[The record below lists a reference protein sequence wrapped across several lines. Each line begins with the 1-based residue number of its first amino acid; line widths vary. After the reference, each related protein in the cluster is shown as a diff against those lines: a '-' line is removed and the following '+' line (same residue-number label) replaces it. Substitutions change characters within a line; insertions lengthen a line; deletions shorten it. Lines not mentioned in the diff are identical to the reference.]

1 MKVKATL
8 VLAGLVLVGATA
20 AQAAKPEL
28 TGKEKREM
36 AANVAAHQKKAAPQP
51 KTMAQSN
58 AAKLRST
65 TTGAKGQLVAS
76 DLWST
81 MSAQTDKNGQL
92 TMVESDG
99 DGTGAAPATEALP
112 NE

>member
-58 AAKLRST
+58 AAKIGS
-65 TTGAKGQLVAS
+65 TTGAVGQQVAS

-81 MSAQTDKNGQL
+81 MSAQTDANGGL
-92 TMVESDG
+92 KMVESDG
-99 DGTGAAPATEALP
+99 DGTGAAPAMEGNP

>member
-1 MKVKATL
+1 MKGKAIL
-8 VLAGLVLVGATA
+8 VLAGIALVSATA

-28 TGKEKREM
+28 TGKQKKEM
-36 AANVAAHQKKAAPQP
+36 AASVAAHQKKAAPQP

-58 AAKLRST
+58 AAKIRST
-65 TTGAKGQLVAS
+65 SGAQGQLVAS

-81 MSAQTDKNGQL
+81 L
-92 TMVESDG
+92 VESDG
-99 DGTGAAPATEALP
+99 DGTGAAPTSEGFP

>member
-8 VLAGLVLVGATA
+8 VLAGLVLAGATA
-20 AQAAKPEL
+20 AQAAKPEM
-28 TGKEKREM
+28 TGKEKKEM
-36 AANVAAHQKKAAPQP
+36 AAHVRANAKNVPAQP

-58 AAKLRST
+58 AAKIASPS
-65 TTGAKGQLVAS
+65 GAAGQRVAS

-81 MSAQTDKNGQL
+81 LSAQTDANGRVS
-92 TMVESDG
+92 MVESEG
-99 DGTGAAPATEALP
+99 DGTGPAPATEGQP

>member
-28 TGKEKREM
+28 TGKQKKEM
-36 AANVAAHQKKAAPQP
+36 AANVAAHAKKAAPQP

-65 TTGAKGQLVAS
+65 TGAKGQLVAS

-81 MSAQTDKNGQL
+81 MSAQTGKNGQL